1 MTENESSG
9 MFDMESKFWRT
20 SLFIVAVL
28 LIFAGPTYVP
38 YVLNGI
44 LNVNYVASVLIGVV
58 LLVVGIVLLWFLTR
72 KKIIV

>member
-9 MFDMESKFWRT
+9 MIDMDSKFWRT
-20 SLFIVAVL
+20 TLLIIAVL

-38 YVLNGI
+38 FVLNGI
-44 LNVNYVASVLIGVV
+44 LNVNYIASTVVGVV
-58 LLVVGIVLLWFLTR
+58 FLIVGLLLLWFLIR